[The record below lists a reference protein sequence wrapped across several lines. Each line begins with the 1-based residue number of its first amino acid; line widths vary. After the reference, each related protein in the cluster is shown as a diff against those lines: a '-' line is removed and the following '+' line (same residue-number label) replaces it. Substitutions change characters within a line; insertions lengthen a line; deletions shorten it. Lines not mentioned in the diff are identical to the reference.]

1 MPTREQIYLQGEERM
16 ANLIIVY
23 WRDIPAQVIVKQ
35 GRTAAKRELPERFV
49 TSIDAAAMKAGARDT
64 DSYLAD
70 WRRDDLEAEAAAWAA
85 KLEAEYPQDRLV
97 ALAKA
102 GGYEEQN

>member
-1 MPTREQIYLQGEERM
+1 M
-16 ANLIIVY
+16 ANLTIVY

-70 WRRDDLEAEAAAWAA
+70 WRRADPVPVGDDLEAEAQAWAD
-85 KLEAEYPQDRLV
+85 KIEADYPNERLA

-102 GGYEEQN
+102 GGYEEAK

>member
-1 MPTREQIYLQGEERM
+1 M
-16 ANLIIVY
+16 ANLTIVY

-35 GRTAAKRELPERFV
+35 GRTAANRELPERFV

-70 WRRDDLEAEAAAWAA
+70 WRRADPIAVGDDLEAEAQAWAD
-85 KLEAEYPQDRLV
+85 KIEAEYPNERLA

-102 GGYEEQN
+102 GGYEEAK